1 MVRIPP
7 LLPPPGRPQRNFRI
21 PPPPLIK
28 SPASGLAINAL
39 CNSLYASSGSSVVIC
54 FVNVGVSMKSM
65 NDYTPLGD
73 SCKEVCSKV
82 TDTPGCHV
90 EIYITVCPSRRGHCC
105 PRLLGQVLNALRP
118 QAF

>member
-7 LLPPPGRPQRNFRI
+7 RLPPPGRPQRNFRI

-39 CNSLYASSGSSVVIC
+39 CNSLYASSGRSVVIC
-54 FVNVGVSMKSM
+54 FVNVGASMKSM

-73 SCKEVCSKV
+73 SCKEFPHRDSFLVRE
-82 TDTPGCHV
+82 PLR
-90 EIYITVCPSRRGHCC
+90 ILSRRRRA
-105 PRLLGQVLNALRP
+105 PWELLRDLLCRFHG
-118 QAF
+118 